1 MSEASVD
8 RGAHV
13 LRKGDIGD
21 AFYVLKRGRVGV
33 VDDKGALVAELGEGA
48 YFGETAILKDTPRNA
63 DVVALEPCGLLKLT
77 RDDFVK
83 LLGPL
88 EDALNAEAERRRADL
103 ERSNR
108 LKSGLKNFGNTVAAG
123 FVASRD
129 ALRSRARTLKA
140 ASVGDDADAAYDDGL
155 GPFGRPGA
163 AHGGTIRVGFRAAG
177 CALVR
182 DDSGGCYT
190 LRIVSKR
197 KVFAKSWDQGLL
209 RERAILTS
217 KIGESPFVARCLATG
232 SNRANTSRR
241 VVLAAGH
248 DHAVDLWALGVLVFE
263 LVSRRALFA
272 RSGDT
277 PARLFA
283 RVVDPGKTLK
293 SVWSATS
300 NYAALVTG
308 LVKPRPAERL
318 GAKHDGF
325 AELWDH
331 KFFRHASLDGV
342 GRATALGWE
351 ILTSNG
357 SAVDAVEAA
366 VRYLEEDPAF
376 DAGRGAVLTSAGTVE
391 LDAVIMDGRDLSAGA
406 VASLGPV
413 LNPVS
418 VARAVMERSEH
429 VLLCGA
435 GADAFAREIGV
446 EALSADDLV
455 TAAAREEYE
464 QMKTYPTTVETLF
477 NARAQ
482 LGHDT
487 VGAVA
492 VDGDGSVAG
501 GLRAMLDRLGG
512 CGGAVCVDAT
522 GAPGIAFSTERMAW
536 GYRSAGSGGVR
547 HGVDRDAGA
556 ADVFVVDPVKG
567 AVWAD

>member
-1 MSEASVD
+1 MLVLNKKQFLSIVGPARAVVENATRARLLRRVKLFGDALSDAKIDGLARVMSEASVD

-108 LKSGLKNFGNTVAAG
+108 LRSGLKNFGNTVAAG

-177 CALVR
+177 CAVDFGKLVELDWPRAEGAGAGGRAQLVR
-182 DDSGGCYT
+182 DDSGGFYT

-232 SNRANTSRR
+232 SNRAKCVVLAEALPGGDLYGLLHEPGDDLDAHHLFGGDTPAVRYYAGCALRGVEHLHSHNVAHRAVAPEHLWIDARGALKLHELPCAVRLAAADRTNTLCGVPEYVAPE

-331 KFFRHASLDGV
+331 KFFRH
-342 GRATALGWE
+342 
-351 ILTSNG
+351 
-357 SAVDAVEAA
+357 VD
-366 VRYLEEDPAF
+366 P
-376 DAGRGAVLTSAGTVE
+376 T
-391 LDAVIMDGRDLSAGA
+391 RDLGPDRAPWTPPRLQGA
-406 VASLGPV
+406 KDSPNDPLQHDDDDDDDDELP
-413 LNPVS
+413 LPP
-418 VARAVMERSEH
+418 
-429 VLLCGA
+429 
-435 GADAFAREIGV
+435 
-446 EALSADDLV
+446 LSFL
-455 TAAAREEYE
+455 
-464 QMKTYPTTVETLF
+464 
-477 NARAQ
+477 
-482 LGHDT
+482 
-487 VGAVA
+487 
-492 VDGDGSVAG
+492 
-501 GLRAMLDRLGG
+501 
-512 CGGAVCVDAT
+512 
-522 GAPGIAFSTERMAW
+522 PG
-536 GYRSAGSGGVR
+536 Y
-547 HGVDRDAGA
+547 
-556 ADVFVVDPVKG
+556 
-567 AVWAD
+567 